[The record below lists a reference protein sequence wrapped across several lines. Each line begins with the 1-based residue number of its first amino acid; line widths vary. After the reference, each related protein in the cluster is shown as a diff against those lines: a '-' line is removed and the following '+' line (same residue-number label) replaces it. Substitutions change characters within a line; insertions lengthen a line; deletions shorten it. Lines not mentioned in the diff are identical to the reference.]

1 MCSARPAAAG
11 RHGGLARVSGEDTHP
26 VVDVHSAL
34 YNTLLILYLGLTV
47 WALFFIATSRAV
59 DGAFRS
65 TYVLGIVAAVLQGAA
80 GVALYLSDY
89 RPAQNFHYLYGISL
103 VVFTGAG
110 YAFADRASDSR
121 REALYFG
128 LASAAAFG
136 LILRAAATAR

>member
-1 MCSARPAAAG
+1 
-11 RHGGLARVSGEDTHP
+11 
-26 VVDVHSAL
+26 VVDVHAAL
-34 YNTLLILYLGLTV
+34 YNTLLLLYLGLTV

-65 TYVLGIVAAVLQGAA
+65 TYVLGVVAAIIQGVA

-89 RPAQNFHYLYGISL
+89 RPAQSFHYLYGISL

-110 YAFADRASDSR
+110 YAFADRASDTR

-136 LILRAAATAR
+136 LILRAAATGR